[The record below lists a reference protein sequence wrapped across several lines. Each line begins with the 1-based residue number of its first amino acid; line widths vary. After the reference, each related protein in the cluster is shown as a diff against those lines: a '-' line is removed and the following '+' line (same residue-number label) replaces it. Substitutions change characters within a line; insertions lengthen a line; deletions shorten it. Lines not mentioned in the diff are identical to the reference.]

1 LFNLLFFITLQNK
14 TDNQTAMKN
23 YFLLILLLLLS
34 SCSKRKPDIQNENIA
49 TDYYKKAK
57 STAGDSAFYYFNLAK
72 NAYLEIN
79 DSSGV
84 GRSLVNM
91 AIIQSNNEDYYG
103 SIETSVEGNKFLK
116 NINDSI
122 IRLSLGSSYNN
133 MGISSSYLY
142 DFDNAIKFYTEA
154 LKYANKPDDE
164 ALYYNNLGDALMSL
178 EDYKGAEYNF
188 NLALKTNNKKNYVK
202 ALNNLARAE
211 YSENPK
217 YNPLPIFY
225 EALRLREN
233 ENDPTEV
240 NSSYATL
247 SNYFLDKDKEKA
259 LVYAKKMLAVSELNN
274 SKEDQAQALQKI
286 INLDKEN
293 YLKYFK
299 EFQIINDSLQISRSK
314 AKNQFAFIRY
324 DVEQKNAATERFKK
338 ANFQKTIGIIALILA
353 LISGIFWYRRRKIRL
368 QQEKELEVKNTQLKM
383 SKKVHDV
390 VANGIYQVMTKIE
403 NQEHFDR
410 DKALDEL
417 EFVYEKS
424 RDISYDKI
432 DSQEK
437 DFSEKISELI
447 GSFKNE
453 RVNTYVAGNEQE
465 IWKEVNP
472 AAQEEVYQIVRELL
486 VNMKKHSQADRVVF
500 RFERE
505 NNTIAIFYT
514 DTGVGISGDVMYKN
528 GLSSTV
534 SRIESINGKI
544 IFDTATEKGLKITIS
559 FPVS

>member
-1 LFNLLFFITLQNK
+1 MKTFHFIILLSILSCSQNK
-14 TDNQTAMKN
+14 KQKEVTENLFYDKAWQFKDNGDTDKALINFYKAKDLFLAHRDSIGAGKSLINIGIILTEKGDYFGAQETSLDATN
-23 YFLLILLLLLS
+23 YF
-34 SCSKRKPDIQNENIA
+34 D
-49 TDYYKKAK
+49 KKIPSNYEFIK
-57 STAGDSAFYYFNLAK
+57 SN
-72 NAYLEIN
+72 
-79 DSSGV
+79 
-84 GRSLVNM
+84 
-91 AIIQSNNEDYYG
+91 
-103 SIETSVEGNKFLK
+103 
-116 NINDSI
+116 
-122 IRLSLGSSYNN
+122 
-133 MGISSSYLY
+133 
-142 DFDNAIKFYTEA
+142 
-154 LKYANKPDDE
+154 
-164 ALYYNNLGDALMSL
+164 YNNLGIASYNLKDYDNALKFYNLAIKFSNNILDTRIYLNNKARTLQDIKDYDGALTIYNQIFKNVSKNKAEYARTLTNLAKTKWLKNPTYNPVPELKKSL
-178 EDYKGAEYNF
+178 E
-188 NLALKTNNKKNYVK
+188 
-202 ALNNLARAE
+202 
-211 YSENPK
+211 
-217 YNPLPIFY
+217 I
-225 EALRLREN
+225 RLIG
-233 ENDPTEV
+233 NDLWGQ
-240 NSSYATL
+240 NSSYAHL
-247 SNYFLDKDKEKA
+247 ADYYISKNQLDSA
-259 LVYAKKMLAVSELNN
+259 LFFANKRYLI
-274 SKEDQAQALQKI
+274 SKRLKSPDDQLEALQKLVI
-286 INLDKEN
+286 TEN
-293 YLKYFK
+293 PQNSKRDFILYQKL
-299 EFQIINDSLQISRSK
+299 NDSIYISRSK
-314 AKNQFAFIRY
+314 AKNQFALIRF
-324 DVEQKNAATERFKK
+324 DVEKMKSRNAENEINILYR
-338 ANFQKTIGIIALILA
+338 NIGIGALSLFI
-353 LISGIFWYRRRKIRL
+353 IGGIFWYKKRKKRL
-368 QQEKELEVKNTQLKM
+368 EQEKELEVKNTQLKM

-390 VANGIYQVMTKIE
+390 VANGIYQVMAKIE
-403 NQEHFDR
+403 NQENFDR

-453 RVNTYVAGNEQE
+453 RVNTYVAGNEKE